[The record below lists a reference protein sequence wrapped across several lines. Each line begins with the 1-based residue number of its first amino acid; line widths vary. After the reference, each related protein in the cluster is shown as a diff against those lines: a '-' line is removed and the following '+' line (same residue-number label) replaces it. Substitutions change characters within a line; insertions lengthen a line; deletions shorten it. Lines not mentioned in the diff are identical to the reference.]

1 MPKVYDML
9 LGLCF
14 CCRRTLGS
22 AQQISGSFLLSTRCF
37 LSYQVAE
44 APSSRYTSDEVFRSL
59 VTERLEA
66 KAMAVTCP
74 LPFFNYF
81 RNVSDIG
88 NVLK

>member
-9 LGLCF
+9 QGLCF
-14 CCRRTLGS
+14 WCRRTLGS

-44 APSSRYTSDEVFRSL
+44 APSSRYTSDEVFRNL

-66 KAMAVTCP
+66 KAMAVQQMH
-74 LPFFNYF
+74 LLDLLLISMIFWNFVAF
-81 RNVSDIG
+81 
-88 NVLK
+88 